1 MNKIEYLVAA
11 CNAEAWRRLVWRIA
25 VFNVAIFNE
34 KGEPP
39 EQYDLNYID
48 GLPHYWENEETKWV
62 PIEGCKKDEELFV
75 PEEQFELRPEM
86 YPGLAG
92 PIPTTVGR
100 YVFNW
105 IAIYYAFGTR
115 LPYLAESRDPLA
127 YRKEMYERCVEYDD
141 TDPDNEDAIRPYM
154 IGRFVGGLH
163 ELAPL
168 CRGIAPTGTIRSL
181 TTHPDAYKVRDALLL
196 KHKD

>member
-1 MNKIEYLVAA
+1 M
-11 CNAEAWRRLVWRIA
+11 
-25 VFNVAIFNE
+25 
-34 KGEPP
+34 
-39 EQYDLNYID
+39 
-48 GLPHYWENEETKWV
+48 
-62 PIEGCKKDEELFV
+62 

-154 IGRFVGGLH
+154 IGRFVGVYTSLLRCVVGLPQQ
-163 ELAPL
+163 ELLEAL
-168 CRGIAPTGTIRSL
+168 QRILTRIR
-181 TTHPDAYKVRDALLL
+181 YEMRCC
-196 KHKD
+196 